1 MLGLPRHLVAV
12 VCALLASL
20 SIAATAAHATTLYA
34 SSFEGASLWKVDTVA
49 QTAVQVWNTA
59 PFGQQ
64 PDSLCF
70 DSAGNILYSAHFPGG
85 GVRSVNL
92 GASTDTALATW
103 VGHTTDIALEPSLT
117 TVIAADYIDPN
128 LRRVSL
134 SGGATIL
141 ATGHYF
147 SGVAYV
153 GNRLFANA
161 GNTFQHGGDRILE
174 LNPVTGAILNQ
185 SISNP
190 AGVNTIGDLDA
201 MTYDPFTGHLWAT
214 DEAASALIEVNPN
227 TLATISHP
235 LPGNAIGGPMLPD
248 GICGD
253 GLGKL
258 WYAAR
263 GDFNVYEYDI
273 ATNTSTAVVN
283 IYGLDDLAPVAGLGA
298 FPEPAAISLTVLAIP
313 LTRRPRRRENTQD

>member
-1 MLGLPRHLVAV
+1 MRTVIGHLVAI
-12 VCALLASL
+12 VCAAWTL
-20 SIAATAAHATTLYA
+20 SVAAPAARATTLFA

-49 QTAVQVWNTA
+49 LTATQIWSTA
-59 PFGQQ
+59 PVGQQ

-70 DSAGNILYSAHFPGG
+70 GPTGNILYSAHFPGG

-92 GASTDTALATW
+92 TASSDTALATW
-103 VGHTTDIALEPSLT
+103 TGHSTDVALEPSLT
-117 TVIAADYIDPN
+117 SVLCSDYIDPN

-134 SGGATIL
+134 SGGATVL
-141 ATGHYF
+141 ATGRYF
-147 SGVAYV
+147 SGLAFV

-201 MTYDPFTGHLWAT
+201 MTYDPFTGHLWT
-214 DEAASALIEVNPN
+214 TYEAASALIEVNPN
-227 TLATISHP
+227 TLATVAHP
-235 LPGNAIGGPMLPD
+235 LPLNAVGGPMLPD
-248 GICGD
+248 GICSD

-258 WYAAR
+258 WFAAR
-263 GDFNVYEYDI
+263 GDFNIYEYNI
-273 ATNTSTAVVN
+273 TGGTSTVVVN
-283 IYGLDDLAPVAGLGA
+283 IFGLDDLAPASGVGS
-298 FPEPAAISLTVLAIP
+298 FPEPAAISLSALAIP
-313 LTRRPRRRENTQD
+313 LLRRRRR